1 MDMEHTIL
9 IVEDEQG
16 IREAIGIYMRNQ
28 GYKVIL
34 AENGLEGLR
43 HASADVHCAIVDV
56 MMPVMD
62 GITMVEKIRE
72 KWDFPIIFLS
82 AKSEDVDKINGL
94 MVGGD
99 DYVTKPFGSME
110 LVARVKSQ
118 LRRYEQILQLKGNT
132 QTKKNTDV
140 YEVDGLQLNP
150 ITKEVYVNDQQ
161 IHLTPKEFQ
170 ILELLIKHPGQVF
183 SAAQLYEQIWN
194 EDAIATDTIAVHI
207 RRMREKIEPDP
218 KNPMYIQVVWGVGYR
233 IKKVGGTE

>member
-1 MDMEHTIL
+1 MEHTIL

-28 GYKVIL
+28 GYHIIL
-34 AENGLEGLR
+34 AENGQDGLKKVNN
-43 HASADVHCAIVDV
+43 DVHCAIVDI

-62 GITMVEKIRE
+62 GITMVEKLRE

-110 LVARVKSQ
+110 LVARVRSQ
-118 LRRYEQILQLKGNT
+118 LRRYEQILQLKNNIVV
-132 QTKKNTDV
+132 KKQEHV
-140 YEVDGLQLNP
+140 YEVEGLSLNT
-150 ITKEVYVNDQQ
+150 ISKEVKVNDQF

-183 SAAQLYEQIWN
+183 SAEQIYENIWN
-194 EDAIATDTIAVHI
+194 EEAFATDTIAVHI
-207 RRMREKIEPDP
+207 RRLREKIEPDP
-218 KNPMYIQVVWGVGYR
+218 KKPMYIQVVWGVGYR
-233 IKKVGGTE
+233 MKRGYES

>member
-1 MDMEHTIL
+1 MEHTVL

-28 GYKVIL
+28 GYSVIL
-34 AENGLEGLR
+34 AENGEDGLEKVNE
-43 HASADVHCAIVDV
+43 SVHCAIVDI

-62 GITMVEKIRE
+62 GITMVEKLRE
-72 KWDFPIIFLS
+72 HWDFPIIFLS

-99 DYVTKPFGSME
+99 DYVTKPFASME

-118 LRRYEQILQLKGNT
+118 LRRYEQILHLKDNVVE
-132 QTKKNTDV
+132 KKQEHI
-140 YEVDGLQLNP
+140 YEVDGLSLN
-150 ITKEVYVNDQQ
+150 TVLKEVKVNDRY

-183 SAAQLYEQIWN
+183 SAEQIYEHIWN
-194 EDAIATDTIAVHI
+194 EEAFATDTIAVHI
-207 RRMREKIEPDP
+207 RRIREKIEPDS

-233 IKKVGGTE
+233 MKRGYES